1 MRLDF
6 SSSFRI
12 IFWMLLWSR
21 QLLYCSGFV
30 RKSAN
35 FRKGT
40 VSGVKASFQRPIFQ
54 SLKMSTTSAA
64 VSKKYILEYHYVE
77 NMVERRA
84 PYRADHL
91 SNAERLLQDNILIA
105 GGAFM
110 PNADG
115 ALFIFSSDYET
126 VENFVQND
134 PYFKAGLI
142 PKYSIR
148 EWNVVVGKL

>member
-1 MRLDF
+1 
-6 SSSFRI
+6 
-12 IFWMLLWSR
+12 
-21 QLLYCSGFV
+21 
-30 RKSAN
+30 
-35 FRKGT
+35 
-40 VSGVKASFQRPIFQ
+40 
-54 SLKMSTTSAA
+54 MSTTSAPP

-77 NMVERRA
+77 NMVERRT

-91 SNAERLLQDNILIA
+91 ANAERLLQDNILIA

-110 PNADG
+110 PHADG